1 METRMP
7 VISVNK
13 HQSMSQA
20 VKNSLYIRGHA
31 WQVSAIWTSDNQM
44 HRMFSTSRSV
54 LTPSP
59 TKEDVLAMLEK
70 TNG

>member
-20 VKNSLYIRGHA
+20 VKNSLYIR
-31 WQVSAIWTSDNQM
+31 
-44 HRMFSTSRSV
+44 MFSTSRSV

-59 TKEDVLAMLEK
+59 TKEDALAMLEK